1 MILLITHK
9 PDFIGEKPHSH
20 LGAAHLSFLS
30 MAINGPGRHTPTL
43 STDKFDATVRV
54 LPRHQGSPDRERAVL
69 KSPLTKRYQSLR
81 QDYHCWLSRI
91 KWTSGERQYILT
103 FCKNILKPDF
113 WLKSDIETPYKSILQ
128 FKDQNTPPA
137 RAGRLGDGM
146 WWSHMP
152 SWICNT

>member
-1 MILLITHK
+1 MVL
-9 PDFIGEKPHSH
+9 
-20 LGAAHLSFLS
+20 
-30 MAINGPGRHTPTL
+30 
-43 STDKFDATVRV
+43 DATHRPS
-54 LPRHQGSPDRERAVL
+54 LRISLMPQYGFCPAIKGPLIERKAVL

-128 FKDQNTPPA
+128 FKDQNTPCTCRTPWWRHVTFA
-137 RAGRLGDGM
+137 HALMNMQYLGLLLTTQDVATPPEGKV
-146 WWSHMP
+146 WLRKIATFQSL
-152 SWICNT
+152 T